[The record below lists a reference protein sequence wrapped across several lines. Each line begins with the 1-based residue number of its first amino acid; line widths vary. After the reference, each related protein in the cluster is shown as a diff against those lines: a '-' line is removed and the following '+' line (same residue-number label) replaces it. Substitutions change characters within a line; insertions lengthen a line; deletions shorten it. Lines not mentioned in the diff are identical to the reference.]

1 MRRTIEG
8 FTGTLI
14 VFLLG
19 LSFAIGGMIG
29 GILGGGMVLWATAPD
44 PVSQIS
50 TPTPTPTPL
59 PTATPIVVAT
69 LENLSLTP
77 TATAVVI
84 PTPSTEDMVDAV
96 LPSVVTVLNIKNT
109 GERSSGSGII
119 IDEKGYIITNAHVV
133 AQSQQLKVTFKNA
146 ESYTAQ
152 IVVFDTRQDLALLK
166 IESSTPLVALKWGD
180 SNQVRLGQ
188 PVIAIGSP
196 LGDFPNSVTMGIVSG
211 LGRALALGDDVVL
224 YDLLQTDAAINKGNS
239 GGPLINMNGEVV
251 GINTF
256 IIREDVGQSV
266 AEGIGF
272 AIPASAAKLI
282 SNNWLDSE
290 LAGETKLGVTPA
302 DATPIPAAAQSN

>member
-1 MRRTIEG
+1 VKRTIEG

-29 GILGGGMVLWATAPD
+29 GILGGGLVLWATAPD
-44 PVSQIS
+44 PIAQIS
-50 TPTPTPTPL
+50 TPTPTPL
-59 PTATPIVVAT
+59 PTITPHPSPT
-69 LENLSLTP
+69 LDTAQLTP
-77 TATAVVI
+77 TATKVII
-84 PTPSTEDMVDAV
+84 PTPSTEDVVDAV

-109 GERSSGSGII
+109 RERTSGSGII
-119 IDEKGYIITNAHVV
+119 VDENGYIITNAHVV
-133 AQSQQLKVTFKNA
+133 DQSKELIVTFRNG
-146 ESYTAQ
+146 ESKTAQ
-152 IVVFDTRQDLALLK
+152 IIVFDTRQDLALLK
-166 IESSTPLVALKWGD
+166 VESDFPLVALKWGD

-188 PVIAIGSP
+188 PVMAIGSP

-256 IIREDVGQSV
+256 IIREDVDQSV

-272 AIPASAAKLI
+272 AIPASAAKLL
-282 SNNWLDSE
+282 SNNWLDNE
-290 LAGETKLGVTPA
+290 RAEETISRIAPA
-302 DATPIPAAAQSN
+302 DATPIPAAQTK

>member
-1 MRRTIEG
+1 MRRTVEG
-8 FTGTLI
+8 FTGTII

-44 PVSQIS
+44 PVAQVAK
-50 TPTPTPTPL
+50 PTQTPL
-59 PTATPIVVAT
+59 PTLTPIATATPKNI
-69 LENLSLTP
+69 SLTP
-77 TATAVVI
+77 TATKVVI
-84 PTPSTEDMVDAV
+84 PTPSTEDVVDAV
-96 LPSVVTVLNIKNT
+96 LPSVVTVLNIKT
-109 GERSSGSGII
+109 SGERSSGSGIVV
-119 IDEKGYIITNAHVV
+119 DENGYIITNAHVV
-133 AQSQQLKVTFKNA
+133 DHSQQLNVTFRRG
-146 ESYTAQ
+146 ESISAQ

-166 IESSTPLVALKWGD
+166 VESATPLVALKWGD

-188 PVIAIGSP
+188 PVMAIGSP

-211 LGRALALGDDVVL
+211 LGRALAFGDDVVL

-256 IIREDVGQSV
+256 IIREDAGQSV

-272 AIPASAAKLI
+272 AIPASAAKLL
-282 SNNWLDSE
+282 SNNWLDNQRANEIKSH
-290 LAGETKLGVTPA
+290 ATPA
-302 DATPIPAAAQSN
+302 DATPIPAAAQTQ